1 MSWGPW
7 NEMGLVA
14 DNPVGKILILSTGFE
29 TVPLTVDGDVV
40 QRRVSFSTCPT
51 SLSSVL
57 LPCAPKSSNAYFYYV
72 NITFY
77 DVHLC
82 LYSPF

>member
-29 TVPLTVDGDVV
+29 TVPLTIDGDVV
-40 QRRVSFSTCPT
+40 QRSVSFSTCPT
-51 SLSSVL
+51 SLS
-57 LPCAPKSSNAYFYYV
+57 
-72 NITFY
+72 
-77 DVHLC
+77 
-82 LYSPF
+82 